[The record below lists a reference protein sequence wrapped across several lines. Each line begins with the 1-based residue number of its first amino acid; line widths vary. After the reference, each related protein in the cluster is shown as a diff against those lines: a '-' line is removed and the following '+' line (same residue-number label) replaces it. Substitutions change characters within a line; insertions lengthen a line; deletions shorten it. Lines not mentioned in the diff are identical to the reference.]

1 MATPYEWIVDALDET
16 WQATDRVL
24 RSRPPE
30 AYDAPTS
37 CPGWSVR
44 DVLSHLVGFEAF
56 LQGEPVPPHDGEWPE
71 YVRNSIGE
79 MNEAFVEAH
88 RREPGDAVLDQF
100 REVTRLAVRRLRG
113 LSLDEWEVVGWSP
126 EGPRPYHRFQE
137 TRLLDSWIHLQDI
150 RDALL
155 EPADDHGVG
164 EEVVVNR
171 FEAALPYVVGRAM
184 GAPDGTV
191 VRISLTGRLARS
203 VNLEVTGGRASS
215 VASSSNP
222 PTLEIVTPVALF
234 WRRAAGRIDA
244 EAFLRASATEVRGDR
259 ELAREFSRALAIMP

>member
-1 MATPYEWIVDALDET
+1 MATPYEWIVDALEET
-16 WQATDRVL
+16 WTAIDHVL
-24 RSRPPE
+24 RPQLLA
-30 AYDAPTS
+30 AYDAPTP

-44 DVLSHLVGFEAF
+44 DVLSHLLGFESF
-56 LQGEPVPPHDGEWPE
+56 LQGEPVPPHEGEWPA

-88 RREPGDAVLDQF
+88 RHEPGREVLDQF
-100 REVTRLAVRRLRG
+100 REVTRLALIRLRG
-113 LSLDEWEVVGWSP
+113 LSTEEWDVVGWSP

-171 FEAALPYVVGRAM
+171 FEAALPYVVGHVM
-184 GAPDGTV
+184 KAPDATV
-191 VRISLTGRLARS
+191 VRITLTGRLGRS
-203 VNLEVTGGRASS
+203 VTLEVAGGRASA
-215 VASSSNP
+215 VASSAGA
-222 PTLEIVTPVALF
+222 PTVEITTPVALF
-234 WRRAAGRIDA
+234 WRRAAGRIGA
-244 EAFLRASATEVRGDR
+244 EAFLAASATQVHGSRS
-259 ELAREFSRALAIMP
+259 LARDFSRALAIMI

>member
-1 MATPYEWIVDALDET
+1 MATPYEWIVNALEET
-16 WQATDRVL
+16 WSATDRVL
-24 RSRPPE
+24 RPLAPE
-30 AYDAPTS
+30 GYDAPTP

-44 DVLSHLVGFEAF
+44 DILSHLLGFESF
-56 LQGEPVPPHDGEWPE
+56 LQGAVVPPHEGEWPA
-71 YVRNSIGE
+71 YVRNTIGE

-88 RREPGDAVLDQF
+88 RHEPGREVLDQF
-100 REVTRLAVRRLRG
+100 REVSRQAVIRLRG
-113 LSLDEWEVVGWSP
+113 LSVDEWEVVGWSP

-171 FEAALPYVVGRAM
+171 FEAALPYIVGRAM

-191 VRISLTGRLARS
+191 VRVTLTGRLGRS
-203 VNLEVTGGRASS
+203 VTLAVAEGRASTVTS
-215 VASSSNP
+215 VSDP
-222 PTLEIVTPVALF
+222 PTLEITTPVALF

-244 EAFLRASATEVRGDR
+244 EAFLRASATEVRGER
-259 ELAREFSRALAIMP
+259 QLARDFSRALAIMI

>member
-1 MATPYEWIVDALDET
+1 MTTSYEWIVDALEET
-16 WQATDRVL
+16 WTATDRLL
-24 RSRPPE
+24 RPQSPT
-30 AYDAPTS
+30 AYEAPTP

-44 DVLSHLVGFEAF
+44 DVLSHLLGFESF
-56 LQGEPVPPHDGEWPE
+56 LQGEPVPPHEGEWPA
-71 YVRNSIGE
+71 YVRNTIGE

-88 RREPGDAVLDQF
+88 RHEPGRDVLDQF
-100 REVTRLAVRRLRG
+100 REVTRLALIRLRG
-113 LSLDEWEVVGWSP
+113 LSTDEWEVVGWSP
-126 EGPRPYHRFQE
+126 EGSRPYHRFQE

-191 VRISLTGRLARS
+191 VRVTLTGRLGRS
-203 VNLEVTGGRASS
+203 VTLEVAGGRASAVAS
-215 VASSSNP
+215 VAGS
-222 PTLEIVTPVALF
+222 PTLEITTPVALF
-234 WRRAAGRIDA
+234 WRRVAGRITA
-244 EAFLRASATEVRGDR
+244 EAFLGASATEVYG
-259 ELAREFSRALAIMP
+259 EQSLARDFSRALAIMI